1 MYRLNLSVLFKGA
14 GKSSA
19 LFARYFSQPTTTHT
33 FPPAA
38 KKNTHAS
45 NKRPSAWGSPRL
57 PLLVCPNQKKKKKQK
72 QGGAQQHDWN
82 FPVQTFFAQGSTM
95 KKNCVPALLL
105 CLRPSWP
112 FIDFFQ
118 L

>member
-38 KKNTHAS
+38 KKM
-45 NKRPSAWGSPRL
+45 RPCITSVPPSFLAFYWFLSAL
-57 PLLVCPNQKKKKKQK
+57 
-72 QGGAQQHDWN
+72 
-82 FPVQTFFAQGSTM
+82 TI
-95 KKNCVPALLL
+95 LL
-105 CLRPSWP
+105 CACLVEIKSWG
-112 FIDFFQ
+112 ISLAEGIQISNLLDAKAC
-118 L
+118 